1 MRTIRLFAVALAT
14 LTLVAC
20 ETPTAPPQRLTV
32 SSDGGA
38 LTLRNP
44 NAWPVFYMAID
55 ANTLALADFALCTDP
70 ASSCPR
76 VAAFGTARLPY
87 SDILGYHGGQT
98 QARVIHWRL
107 QRRTS
112 GDYDATDIQS
122 IDVSLR

>member
-20 ETPTAPPQRLTV
+20 ETPTAPAQRLTV
-32 SSDGGA
+32 STDGSA

-44 NAWPVFYMAID
+44 NVWPVFYMAID
-55 ANTLALADFALCTDP
+55 PNMLALADFALCTDP

-76 VAAFGTARLPY
+76 VAALGTARFPY
-87 SDILGYHGGQT
+87 SEISGYHSGQT
-98 QARVIHWRL
+98 QARVIQWRL